1 MDCGLIFFSD
11 SYSEENSQLT
21 TLGQIHQR
29 LSEPQYTPVFCWFV
43 EKGVNA
49 CQSVATNLFENL
61 IVTQHD
67 LNFKSGFAEFVEV
80 VSDW

>member
-1 MDCGLIFFSD
+1 MDCGWIFSVSLILKKIANGLHLVK
-11 SYSEENSQLT
+11 YM
-21 TLGQIHQR
+21 QR
-29 LSEPQYTPVFCWFV
+29 LSEPQYTPDFCWFV

-49 CQSVATNLFENL
+49 CPSVATNLFGNL

-80 VSDW
+80 VSDG